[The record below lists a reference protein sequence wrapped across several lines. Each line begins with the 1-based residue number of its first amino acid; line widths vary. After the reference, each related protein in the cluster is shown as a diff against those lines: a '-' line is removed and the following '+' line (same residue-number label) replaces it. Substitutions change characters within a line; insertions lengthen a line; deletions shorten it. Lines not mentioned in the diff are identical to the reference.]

1 MGNLLIVIQCMKI
14 EIKTHQNI
22 LALSLCLVCGMFL
35 EFLAISAGFLQYSST
50 LTLSLYNSNN
60 FITK

>member
-35 EFLAISAGFLQYSST
+35 EFLAISAGFLQ
-50 LTLSLYNSNN
+50 
-60 FITK
+60 